1 VILGIGSLCLMLLNS
16 NFYSLFVRLKIALL
30 QDSRVFRYTCFA
42 GAILLIVSLFWVG
55 AKPIA
60 VGLFPGEA
68 DKVAHFATFGL
79 IAALLWL
86 SFQRVHPLLV
96 IAIVSAIGAADE
108 FHQRYLPGRSASL
121 EDLATDIFA
130 AIVIV
135 ALMKYARLHT
145 K

>member
-1 VILGIGSLCLMLLNS
+1 MAEVS
-16 NFYSLFVRLKIALL
+16 
-30 QDSRVFRYTCFA
+30 DSRIFRLTCLA
-42 GAILLIVSLFWVG
+42 GALFLVVSLFWAG

-60 VGLFPGEA
+60 VGLFPGQL

-86 SFQRVHPLLV
+86 SFERGHPLMV
-96 IAIVSAIGAADE
+96 IAIVSATGAADE
-108 FHQRYLPGRSASL
+108 FHQRFLPGRSASL

-135 ALMKYARLHT
+135 ALMKYARQHN
-145 K
+145 KQ

>member
-1 VILGIGSLCLMLLNS
+1 MAMVS
-16 NFYSLFVRLKIALL
+16 
-30 QDSRVFRYTCFA
+30 DSRIFRLTCLA
-42 GAILLIVSLFWVG
+42 GALFLIVSLFWVG

-60 VGLFPGEA
+60 VGLFPGDM

-86 SFQRVHPLLV
+86 SFQRGHPLIV
-96 IAIVSAIGAADE
+96 IAIVSATGAADE

-121 EDLATDIFA
+121 EDLAADIFA

-135 ALMKYARLHT
+135 TLMKYARQHNE
-145 K
+145 

>member
-1 VILGIGSLCLMLLNS
+1 M
-16 NFYSLFVRLKIALL
+16 ALL
-30 QDSRVFRYTCFA
+30 PNSRVFRFTCLT
-42 GAILLIVSLFWVG
+42 GAMLLIVSLFWVG

-60 VGLFPGEA
+60 VGLFPGQL

-86 SFQRVHPLLV
+86 SFQRGHPLLV
-96 IAIVSAIGAADE
+96 IAIVSAIGVADE

-121 EDLATDIFA
+121 EDLATDILA

-135 ALMKYARLHT
+135 ALMKYVRRHT